1 LPSFPII
8 HRSKTEEV
16 SRLKPDLDFAES
28 TKYIK
33 LDLFP
38 ATVYTGS
45 IGGEDNV
52 PVFKEVRVIITNDYI
67 YFVAMGPEGV
77 YFALKEELVQYDLH
91 SSGVSLATGINGTYV
106 IERDG
111 NCGCGTRLRGMRL
124 LPGVAHTARIITLQ

>member
-1 LPSFPII
+1 M
-8 HRSKTEEV
+8 KY
-16 SRLKPDLDFAES
+16 DLDFAES
-28 TKYIK
+28 TKYIR

-45 IGGEDNV
+45 IGADDNV
-52 PVFKEVRVIITNDYI
+52 AIFKEVRVIVTNDYI
-67 YFVAMGPEGV
+67 YFVAMGPEGP

-91 SSGVSLATGINGTYV
+91 SSGVAQAAGINETYI

-124 LPGVAHTARIITLQ
+124 LPGVAHTARIVTLQ

>member
-1 LPSFPII
+1 M
-8 HRSKTEEV
+8 KY
-16 SRLKPDLDFAES
+16 DLDFADS

-38 ATVYTGS
+38 ASVYTGN
-45 IGGEDNV
+45 IGGADNELL
-52 PVFKEVRVIITNDYI
+52 FAEVRAIVTNDYI
-67 YFVAMGPEGV
+67 YLVAMGPDGP

-91 SSGVSLATGINGTYV
+91 SSGVSLVAGVNGTYV

-124 LPGVAHTARIITLQ
+124 LPGVAHTARIVTLQ

>member
-1 LPSFPII
+1 
-8 HRSKTEEV
+8 
-16 SRLKPDLDFAES
+16 LKYNLDFADS

-38 ATVYTGS
+38 ASVYTGS
-45 IGGEDNV
+45 IGGADNELL
-52 PVFKEVRVIITNDYI
+52 FEEVRAIVTNDYI
-67 YFVAMGPEGV
+67 YFVAMGPEGP

-91 SSGVSLATGINGTYV
+91 SSGVSLVAGINGTYV

-124 LPGVAHTARIITLQ
+124 LPGVAQTARIVTLQ